1 MNVADRYFTR
11 RNFMTAAGAGT
22 LAAALPRRLG
32 AAEPTA
38 AERANIEL
46 VNGFCAG
53 WKVPLDWDRL
63 GAALAADC
71 RFRPTQTMPVVAGR
85 DAIIAMLQDF
95 AREATAAEFEVVDS
109 WARGPIVVNDRI
121 GPLRPAR
128 QQHGDP
134 RRRRVSRGRRQD
146 RRVERLHVLRI

>member
-11 RNFMTAAGAGT
+11 RTFMTAAGAGT

-121 GPLRPAR
+121 
-128 QQHGDP
+128 
-134 RRRRVSRGRRQD
+134 D
-146 RRVERLHVLRI
+146 RFALPGNNMEIPVVGVFHMVDGKIAEWSDFTF